1 MATAMH
7 HPGAGLGDAARR
19 ATRPAAPWLVRLARL
34 GYAANGTVY
43 VLVGLLA
50 FRAAFGAG
58 GATTD
63 KKGALASIA
72 HQPAGAVILGIL
84 ALGLL
89 GYAAWRFV
97 ESTTDAEDYG
107 SKPKGLAIRASHFA
121 TGLIFAALAVEALR
135 LAMGAGEAAAGPTP
149 GGDGVEHWTA
159 RFLALPFG
167 RVLTMG
173 IGLGVLGFGLA
184 QIPRGWVTDPMK
196 KLDVERLDHREREW
210 VKRTARFGHA
220 ARGVVFAIAGWF
232 LFQAARHHDAEEA
245 AGMGEA
251 LTALERAPYG
261 PWVLA
266 VVSAG
271 LIAFGAWQMLNA
283 RYRRIRA

>member
-7 HPGAGLGDAARR
+7 HQGAGIEGAARR

-34 GYAANGTVY
+34 GYAANGAVY
-43 VLVGLLA
+43 ILVGLLA

-72 HQPAGAVILGIL
+72 DEPAGAVILGVL
-84 ALGLL
+84 ALGLF
-89 GYAAWRFV
+89 GYAAWRLV
-97 ESTTDAEDYG
+97 ESITDAEDYG
-107 SKPKGLAIRASHFA
+107 SGAKGLAIRGAHLG
-121 TGLIFAALAVEALR
+121 TGFIFAALAVQAVR
-135 LAMGAGEAAAGPTP
+135 LALGAGDATGPTP

-159 RFLALPFG
+159 RLLALPLG
-167 RVLTMG
+167 RVLTIAAG
-173 IGLGVLGFGLA
+173 VGVLGFGLA

-196 KLDVERLDHREREW
+196 KLDVGRLDHGERQW

-220 ARGVVFAIAGWF
+220 ARGVVFTIAGWF
-232 LFQAARHHDAEEA
+232 LIQAARQFDPQEA
-245 AGMGEA
+245 AGMGES

-261 PWVLA
+261 PWLLA
-266 VVSAG
+266 LVSVG
-271 LIAFGAWQMLNA
+271 LMAFGAWQFLNA